1 MENETPPLQR
11 GKFLQHLANFQQG
24 FQALGGLFQRLR
36 SQIIQQAIIKRFPFD
51 MFPALIPLPFLLLSA
66 FLVNAVDFK

>member
-24 FQALGGLFQRLR
+24 FQALGGFFQRLR
-36 SQIIQQAIIKRFPFD
+36 SQIIQQATLSIDLSIIIEKMNFVEKK
-51 MFPALIPLPFLLLSA
+51 ASH
-66 FLVNAVDFK
+66 